1 VMAGG
6 RRSRR
11 TASRLRFCT
20 PMNQENRKRT
30 LYAVGI
36 SAALLLSLV
45 LSPLASA
52 RQTQVAQ
59 PVLSEKDKQTVAA
72 FDERVKAY
80 VKMREGLEEKLPK
93 LSKDAKPEEIEAHK
107 KIFQKLVQGARAGA
121 KQGDVF
127 TADSGAYIRKV
138 IKTELDSQEKKEV
151 RQTVLEAEN
160 KAVPIRV
167 NYTYPESEELVEMP
181 PTLLLKLP
189 QLPKQVKFRFVRRN
203 LLLVDREN
211 GLIIDYMTDALP

>member
-1 VMAGG
+1 
-6 RRSRR
+6 
-11 TASRLRFCT
+11 
-20 PMNQENRKRT
+20 MNQENRKRT
-30 LYAVGI
+30 HFAVGLP
-36 SAALLLSLV
+36 AALLLSLV

-52 RQTQVAQ
+52 RQTQDAQ

-72 FDERVKAY
+72 FDERVKVY
-80 VKMREGLEEKLPK
+80 VKLREGLEEKLPK

-107 KIFQKLVQGARAGA
+107 KTFQQLVQSARAGA
-121 KQGDVF
+121 KHGDVF
-127 TADSGAYIRKV
+127 TADSAAYIRTV
-138 IKTELDSQEKKEV
+138 IKAELDSQEKKEV
-151 RQTVLEAEN
+151 RQTVLEAETN
-160 KAVPIRV
+160 AVPIRV

>member
-1 VMAGG
+1 
-6 RRSRR
+6 
-11 TASRLRFCT
+11 
-20 PMNQENRKRT
+20 MNQENRKRT
-30 LYAVGI
+30 LFAVGI

-52 RQTQVAQ
+52 RQTQDAQ
-59 PVLSEKDKQTVAA
+59 PVLSEKDKQTVAE

-107 KIFQKLVQGARAGA
+107 KTFQKLVQSARAGA
-121 KQGDVF
+121 KQGDVL
-127 TADSGAYIRKV
+127 TADSMAYIRTV

-151 RQTVLEAEN
+151 RQTVLEADN

>member
-1 VMAGG
+1 
-6 RRSRR
+6 
-11 TASRLRFCT
+11 
-20 PMNQENRKRT
+20 MNQENRKRT
-30 LYAVGI
+30 HFAVGI
-36 SAALLLSLV
+36 SAALLLSLA
-45 LSPLASA
+45 LSPLAAWPASA

-80 VKMREGLEEKLPK
+80 VKLREGLEEKMPK

-107 KIFQKLVQGARAGA
+107 KTFQKLVQSARAGA
-121 KQGDVF
+121 KHGDVF
-127 TADSGAYIRKV
+127 TADSMAYIRTV
-138 IKTELDSQEKKEV
+138 IKTELDSREKKEV

>member
-1 VMAGG
+1 
-6 RRSRR
+6 
-11 TASRLRFCT
+11 
-20 PMNQENRKRT
+20 MNQENRKRT
-30 LYAVGI
+30 HFAVGI
-36 SAALLLSLV
+36 SAALLLSLS
-45 LSPLASA
+45 LSPLAAWPASA

-107 KIFQKLVQGARAGA
+107 KTFQKLVQSARAGA
-121 KQGDVF
+121 KHGDVF
-127 TADSGAYIRKV
+127 TADSMAYIRTV

>member
-1 VMAGG
+1 
-6 RRSRR
+6 
-11 TASRLRFCT
+11 
-20 PMNQENRKRT
+20 MNQENRKRT
-30 LYAVGI
+30 HSAVGI

-45 LSPLASA
+45 LSPHASRPASA
-52 RQTQVAQ
+52 RQTQDAQ

-72 FDERVKAY
+72 FDERVKTY

-107 KIFQKLVQGARAGA
+107 KTFQKLVQSARAGA
-121 KQGDVF
+121 KPGDVF
-127 TADSGAYIRKV
+127 TADSVAYIRTV